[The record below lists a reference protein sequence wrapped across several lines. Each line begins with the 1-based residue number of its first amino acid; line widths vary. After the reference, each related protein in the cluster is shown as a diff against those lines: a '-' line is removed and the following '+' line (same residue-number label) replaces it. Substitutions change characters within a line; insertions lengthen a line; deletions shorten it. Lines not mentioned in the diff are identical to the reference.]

1 MKEEKSSKRPRG
13 AEKKAE
19 TIRKRLEQDKEHLLG
34 ILRESPNLGVA
45 LSRTGIHRS
54 TFNRW
59 REDDPNFS
67 IDARDAL
74 EEGIDKTADV
84 VETSL
89 ISKAREGSVPAQKYY
104 LHNNHSRYM
113 PPHKA
118 ESIENP
124 LTEERKKE
132 IADAMRAWSM
142 PERGDERLED
152 YLG

>member
-1 MKEEKSSKRPRG
+1 MKEGTSSKRPRG

-19 TIRKRLEQDKEHLLG
+19 TIRKRQERDKEHLLG

-45 LSRTGIHRS
+45 LSRVGINRS

-59 REDDPNFS
+59 RDADPNFS
-67 IDARDAL
+67 LDARCAL
-74 EEGIDKTADV
+74 EEGIDKTVDV

-89 ISKAREGSVPAQKYY
+89 ISKARDGSFPAQKFY
-104 LHNNHSRYM
+104 LQNNHERYM

-118 ESIENP
+118 EPIENP

-132 IADAMRAWSM
+132 IADAMRAWSV
-142 PERGDERLED
+142 PETGDERLED